1 MISKMLH
8 FCLVCLTEMAV
19 VVPFLVLSIVNYT
32 VYNQGGDSFYLP
44 FQVMY
49 VLSTPCSLIIAVSRK
64 FPLFFFL
71 FTFNLTNQR
80 IPWDWRA
87 PFKYVIALIAQT
99 IAKLC
104 TLYCVAPVIAFV
116 IGSCWLFCAFLE
128 DITEELYGLRAE
140 RLSIA
145 RQNEMKGHFC
155 KIMRLYSDVKQLSD
169 DEFVCKFNEY
179 FQFSTSNS
187 L

>member
-1 MISKMLH
+1 
-8 FCLVCLTEMAV
+8 MAV

-71 FTFNLTNQR
+71 FTFNLT
-80 IPWDWRA
+80 
-87 PFKYVIALIAQT
+87 VIALIAQT
-99 IAKLC
+99 IAELC
-104 TLYCVAPVIAFV
+104 TLYCVAPVIAFM

-128 DITEELYGLRAE
+128 DITKELYGLRAE

-145 RQNEMKGHFC
+145 RQNEMKGPFC
-155 KIMRLYSDVKQLSD
+155 KIMRLYSDVT
-169 DEFVCKFNEY
+169 CKTVE
-179 FQFSTSNS
+179 
-187 L
+187 